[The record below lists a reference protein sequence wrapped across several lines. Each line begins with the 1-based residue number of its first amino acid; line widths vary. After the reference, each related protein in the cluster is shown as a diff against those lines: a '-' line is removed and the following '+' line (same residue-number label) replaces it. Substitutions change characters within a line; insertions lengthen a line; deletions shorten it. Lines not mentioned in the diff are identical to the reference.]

1 MKKLI
6 AVIMAA
12 TMAFSLTACGS
23 SQKQVESAVAS
34 AETGGGQTVGE
45 DAQTPAEGTK
55 AQGDAQTTAA
65 GQGDAD
71 GSGAQAS
78 GTADVLKGKKVGF
91 SQTDSMSAWRTTETD
106 SIKKYVEKAGGSL
119 IVKDAGGDI
128 ATQESDIRDLT
139 AAGVDFLVVAPLED
153 NGLQDALLGAM
164 DNSIPVILV
173 DRAITGASGRYFTTA
188 IMSDFKWEGEQCGKA
203 LTQAL
208 PDGGQV
214 VIINGGYDSSTSTDR
229 QDGFK
234 AGIDPARYKIVA
246 EQDGGWL
253 MDKAQSVMENIL
265 QAQGGKNIDAVFC
278 VTDDMAQGAMTAIW
292 AAGLEPGKDILV
304 LGIDGTKA
312 AFEAVKDGS
321 QLASCTCS
329 PYFGPIVVDTI
340 AKIMEGGSV
349 PEHIVNQDALY
360 TKDNVQVDL
369 GF

>member
-1 MKKLI
+1 M
-6 AVIMAA
+6 AVMMAA
-12 TMAFSLTACGS
+12 TMAFSLAACQGS
-23 SQKQVESAVAS
+23 PKPAGNETPALTQAEALTQA
-34 AETGGGQTVGE
+34 AETS
-45 DAQTPAEGTK
+45 K
-55 AQGDAQTTAA
+55 
-65 GQGDAD
+65 
-71 GSGAQAS
+71 
-78 GTADVLKGKKVGF
+78 VLEGKKVGF
-91 SQTDSMSAWRTTETD
+91 SQTDSMSSWRTTETD
-106 SIKKYVEKAGGSL
+106 SIRNYVEDAGGEF

-153 NGLQDALLGAM
+153 NGLQDALGEAM
-164 DNSIPVILV
+164 DNGIPVILV
-173 DRAITGASGRYFTTA
+173 DRAISADAGTCFTTA
-188 IMSDFKWEGEQCGKA
+188 IMSDFKWEGEQCAKA
-203 LTQAL
+203 LAVAL
-208 PDGGQV
+208 PDGGNV

-234 AGIDPARYKIVA
+234 EGLDTSKYKIVA

-253 MDKAQSVMENIL
+253 MDKAQAVMENIL

-278 VTDDMAQGAMTAIW
+278 VTDDMAQGAMTAIK
-292 AAGLEPGKDILV
+292 AAGFRPGQDILV

-312 AFEAVKDGS
+312 AFESVEDGN

-340 AKIMEGGSV
+340 TKIMNGETV
-349 PEHIVNQDALY
+349 PDHIINQDVLY